1 MYTSDDLFIGVI
13 DESNALSPLK
23 KCFRVRNLSTG
34 ALMKANIGGLIRAV
48 RLENV
53 EIKFNSSADFIE
65 LASQAQRYKF
75 RTIFEVLGF
84 LKLMTR
90 EDSLFKQ
97 ERVSDFLADYV
108 DSLFCKE
115 ELKSFTVPDLN
126 LILGGDYIR
135 MQAGDEPFA
144 IWIGNYP
151 VWTGAKLNAAAYT
164 ALVTLQPKQTRL
176 FQKVVLRP

>member
-13 DESNALSPLK
+13 DESNALSALK
-23 KCFRVRNLSTG
+23 KCFQVRNLSTG